1 MRYFLLFPNMFGFKG
16 GIQVYSEFLLRGLQ
30 ILSPLAEYD
39 VFLKYDRQSLP
50 NSQFLPQTRF
60 HFFGGLPRVLQGFWL
75 TFSVLWLSLWQRP
88 SLMIATHVNYSP
100 ICYWLKRL
108 FGVRYWVVVHGLEG
122 WNLTH
127 SSLCLALRYADR
139 VVAVSHYTRSRLL
152 AEQLLDESQVVV
164 LPNTFEPQ
172 RFQIAPKPS
181 YLLER
186 YHLKPEQPIILT
198 VTRLGK
204 SARYKGYDRILQA
217 LVLVRRLIP
226 DVHYVLVGKG
236 DDTPRIK
243 ELICELGLSDCV
255 TLTGFVSDEELGDYY
270 NLCDVFALPSQGEG
284 FGIVFLEALACGKPV
299 LAGNNDGAVDP
310 LLGGRL
316 GCLVEPDDVGAIAS
330 SLLQLLWQS
339 YPNPKLFQPAFLREQ
354 TIQLFAFDGFCS
366 CLRELLNRESV
377 NCEVNSFDSFPPI
390 RSFG

>member
-30 ILSPLAEYD
+30 ILSPSAEYD
-39 VFLKYDRQSLP
+39 VFLKYDRQSPLNP
-50 NSQFLPQTRF
+50 QFLPQTQF
-60 HFFGGLPRVLQGFWL
+60 HCFGNLPRILQSFWMA
-75 TFSVLWLSLWQRP
+75 FSVLWLTIRKRP
-88 SLMIATHVNYSP
+88 SLMISTHVNYSP

-108 FGVRYWVVVHGLEG
+108 FGVPYWVVVHGLEG
-122 WNLTH
+122 WNL
-127 SSLCLALRYADR
+127 SDKGQCLALRYADK

-152 AEQLLDESQVVV
+152 AEQQLDDSQVVV

-172 RFQIAPKPS
+172 RFQIAPKPD

-186 YHLKPEQPIILT
+186 YKLKAEQPIILT

-204 SARYKGYDRILQA
+204 SARYKGYEQILQA

-243 ELICELGLSDCV
+243 ELISQLGLSDCV
-255 TLTGFVSDEELGDYY
+255 TLTGFVPDQELCDYY

-284 FGIVFLEALACGKPV
+284 FGIVYLEALACGKPV
-299 LAGNNDGAVDP
+299 LAGNLDGAIDP
-310 LLGGRL
+310 LLGGKL
-316 GCLVEPDDVGAIAS
+316 GCLVEPDDVSAIAS
-330 SLLQLLWQS
+330 SLVQLLWKS
-339 YPNPKLFQPAFLREQ
+339 YPNPLLFHRAKLRSQVV
-354 TIQLFAFDGFCS
+354 QLFAFEGFCS
-366 CLRELLNRESV
+366 CLSELLKQEA
-377 NCEVNSFDSFPPI
+377 VNSEFNSVDSFL
-390 RSFG
+390 RVNSLG